1 MSIEPYTGYVRALV
15 GGYDFVE
22 GGFNHATDA
31 KRQPGS
37 SFKPF
42 IYGAALENGFTP
54 ASILMDLPVIHEK
67 SEFEKKGWKPTNYD
81 EPFPRSH
88 AFAHGAGALAQ
99 CRHGRLC
106 SRRSV

>member
-1 MSIEPYTGYVRALV
+1 MVSIEPYTGYVRALV

-22 GGFNHATDA
+22 GGFNHATEA

-42 IYGAALENGFTP
+42 IYGAALESGFTP

-67 SEFEKKGWKPTNYD
+67 
-81 EPFPRSH
+81 
-88 AFAHGAGALAQ
+88 
-99 CRHGRLC
+99 
-106 SRRSV
+106 RRVR